1 MATDRLK
8 ESAIKEAEQ
17 LQKGYDEAVSENEA
31 GEKFVEVHGKKFPLP
46 ASKPA
51 WIDLF
56 IARYGRGKDKE
67 VPSDKYLDFILNLL
81 GDEMTDHIIETA
93 DNEFGNDDFQ
103 ALIGSIMT
111 AWQPKGKKK

>member
-1 MATDRLK
+1 MSTDRLK
-8 ESAIKEAEQ
+8 EAAKQEEEA

-67 VPSDKYLDFILNLL
+67 VPADKYLDFILNLL
-81 GDEMTDHIIETA
+81 GDEMTDYIIETA
-93 DNEFGNDDFQ
+93 DNDFGNEDFQ
-103 ALIGSIMT
+103 ALISSIMT